1 MHDLVLDIGDVH
13 DNEREPRTAKHAE
26 ADHQAF
32 VAGHAA
38 RVPRRKPNYLLLSH
52 LEHLDVIVMGFELF
66 IQDWAEHRVL
76 LCFEY
81 P

>member
-1 MHDLVLDIGDVH
+1 MHDLVLDIGYVH
-13 DNEREPRTAKHAE
+13 DNEREPRTANHAE

-32 VAGHAA
+32 VPGHAS
-38 RVPRRKPNYLLLSH
+38 RVPRRKPNYLLLSR

-66 IQDWAEHRVL
+66 IQNWAEHRVL